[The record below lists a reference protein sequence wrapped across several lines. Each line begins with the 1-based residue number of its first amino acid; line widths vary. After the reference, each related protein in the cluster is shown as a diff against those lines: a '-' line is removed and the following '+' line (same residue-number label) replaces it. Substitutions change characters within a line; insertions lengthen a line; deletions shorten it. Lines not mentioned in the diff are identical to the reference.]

1 MKTSTMEFKHIL
13 VSLVAVLTLLVLA
26 TGSVSAFVALPNAFI
41 VEVNGV
47 DVLPN
52 SGVSVAAFAGQTIP
66 VRITFTALEDA
77 TDVRVKA
84 EISGGKGYDAVSE
97 RFDVL
102 AGHTY
107 SRVINVQIPFDIE
120 PDEPMQ
126 LDVTIEHRA
135 RGEVA
140 SRKIAIGAQRE
151 SYIVQVLNVAMDSQV
166 QAGETLA
173 MDIVLKNRGRHFSE
187 DTFVKVSV
195 PALGLER
202 QAYFGDLAPVDQSHP
217 EKEDASE
224 RRMYLN
230 IPASAPAGV
239 YAVEIEAY
247 SDDSSTTLSKKVAVV
262 GASGNSIVVAS
273 AASKTAAT
281 GEDAVYSL
289 TLVNSGRNVRVYELV
304 ADTPT
309 GITVEADEPF
319 VAIPAGTSKAVKIS
333 ATAPKAGAYPFTVSV
348 YSEGNLVKKES
359 FTLNVEGKNT
369 GIAGK
374 TSKATNTTVVLT
386 VVLAIIF
393 VVLLVVLVVLLTR
406 KPQKSEEPGESYY

>member
-1 MKTSTMEFKHIL
+1 MEFKHIL
-13 VSLVAVLTLLVLA
+13 VSLVAVLALLVITSSA
-26 TGSVSAFVALPNAFI
+26 SAFVAQPFA

-47 DVLPN
+47 DVPS
-52 SGVSVAAFAGQTIP
+52 SGSVSIAAFAGQTIP
-66 VRITFTALEDA
+66 VRATFTATQDA
-77 TDVRVKA
+77 ADVRVKA

-102 AGHTY
+102 AGQTY
-107 SRVINVQIPFDIE
+107 SRIINVQVPFDIDPSE
-120 PDEPMQ
+120 LMQ
-126 LDVTIEHRA
+126 LDVTIENRA

-140 SRKIAIGAQRE
+140 SRKVSIGAQRE
-151 SYIVQVLNVAMDSQV
+151 SYIVQILNVALDPKV

-173 MDIVLKNRGRHFSE
+173 LDIVLKNRGRHFSE

-202 QAYFGDLAPVDQSHP
+202 QSYFGDLAPTDRSNP
-217 EKEDASE
+217 DKEDAAE

-230 IPASAPAGV
+230 IPANAPAGV
-239 YAVEIEAY
+239 YAIDIEAY

-273 AASKTAAT
+273 AANKKAAV
-281 GEDAVYSL
+281 GEDAEYSL

-304 ADTPT
+304 ADAPT
-309 GITVEADEPF
+309 GVTVEADEPF
-319 VAIPAGTSKAVKIS
+319 VAIPAGTSKAVKVR
-333 ATAPKAGAYPFTVSV
+333 ANADKAGAYPFAVSV
-348 YSEGNLVKKES
+348 YSEGNLVKKEG
-359 FTLNVEGKNT
+359 FTLNVEGK
-369 GIAGK
+369 
-374 TSKATNTTVVLT
+374 TSIGRGATDRATNTTVVLT

-406 KPQKSEEPGESYY
+406 KPQKSEELGESYY